1 MNEILE
7 RPFHASIIVALILN
21 LVWLIFYW
29 RKMRPHCPPVATT
42 LVTLCWLT
50 NFGLLLLNLL
60 YIIDNFPEGHH
71 LHRRWYYRGEGIQN
85 IPTLF
90 STAQLLFAG
99 ALALTIG
106 LRNKPRVLLRTGY
119 WLLFAVGFF
128 TLALDEILVLH
139 ERWGGMYVLY
149 VIGGVVLLVGGILEA
164 RLRARLTIGIS
175 FLWIFSGLFLAFF
188 GGVILNN
195 FPPLQ
200 CWQRGFLPGICFD
213 LRIWEEN
220 AEMLGI
226 SSALLGMLAYA
237 GATIPV
243 SARGSTTKI
252 ALASFAISIVITR
265 ALFWQVPRV
274 ELHTIAHPLR
284 IESDF
289 ANLEALGFRWDIP
302 RVSGRST
309 VFLYLR
315 SADSLTQKF
324 GFSIEVLDQTT
335 AGLIMKQDEWS
346 QISAR
351 NWLPGRIYRQR
362 VDFQLRYA
370 DIPTDRALWL
380 VLTLWRQDGNEY
392 PPLTITASDQHL
404 LSDTQVVL
412 AEYVFPAAE
421 QSALPDDALDYRFG
435 NNFALRGAE
444 IPAKARAGETLA
456 IPFTWQADS
465 EGREDWVQFLHFVH
479 EETGALWNH
488 DQQPLG
494 ARLPTRL
501 WYEGLRDTE
510 TWQFTLPADLAP
522 GRYAIYTGLYRLSDL
537 GRMPVS
543 DADGK
548 LLPDASVPLGS
559 ITISN

>member
-7 RPFHASIIVALILN
+7 RPFHASIIVTLILN

-60 YIIDNFPEGHH
+60 YIIDYFPEGHH
-71 LHRRWYYRGEGIQN
+71 LHRRWYYQGEGIQN

-164 RLRARLTIGIS
+164 RRRARLTIGIS
-175 FLWIFSGLFLAFF
+175 FLWIFGGLSIAFLCAKY
-188 GGVILNN
+188 LDRL
-195 FPPLQ
+195 PQLQ
-200 CWQRGFLPGICFD
+200 CWNDLGICFI
-213 LRIWEEN
+213 LGFWEEN
-220 AEMLGI
+220 AELLGVL
-226 SSALLGMLAYA
+226 SALTGLLAYA

-284 IESDF
+284 IEPDF

-302 RVSGRST
+302 RASGRST

-335 AGLIMKQDEWS
+335 ARLLVKQDEWN

-351 NWLPGRIYRQR
+351 DWLPGRIYRQR
-362 VDFQLRYA
+362 VDFQLLYD

-380 VLTLWRQDGNEY
+380 ALTLWRKEGEAY

-412 AEYVFPAAE
+412 GEYVFPAAE
-421 QSALPDDALDYRFG
+421 QGALPDDALDYRFG

-444 IPAKARAGETLA
+444 IPANARTGDTLA
-456 IPFTWQADS
+456 IPFTWQAVSDS
-465 EGREDWVQFLHFVH
+465 TEDWVQFLHFVH

-510 TWQFTLPADLAP
+510 AWQITLPADLAS
-522 GRYAIYTGLYRLSDL
+522 GNYAIYTGLYRLSDL
-537 GRMPVS
+537 ARLPVS
-543 DADGK
+543 DVDG
-548 LLPDASVPLGS
+548 LPLPDARVPLGYLT
-559 ITISN
+559 ITGA